1 MLLKQSSLVDI
12 LRNDPSAKTWSMKCL
27 HTANFENDFPNRQQ
41 ENYSEES
48 ASIFAY
54 PLGHKLPEFCSNK
67 CIAISK
73 KASNRIYRTAK
84 DLFRN
89 GSSKTTFYAQVFDK
103 GLEKTPKSYK
113 KVPNGLNE
121 HILFNGIVRELSNID
136 DLELIPDFCKHLPTK

>member
-73 KASNRIYRTAK
+73 KASNRMYRTAK

-89 GSSKTTFYAQVFDK
+89 GYSKTTFYAQVFDK
-103 GLEKTPKSYK
+103 GLEKPIKVTKRYRMDSMNIFYSMELFVSYQTSMT
-113 KVPNGLNE
+113 LN
-121 HILFNGIVRELSNID
+121 
-136 DLELIPDFCKHLPTK
+136 